1 MVRNVQR
8 DEPARRS
15 SHKMFSNWGFSAEI
29 SEWRHQGSRFCLGTS
44 EFHPLFL
51 LLSPRCQLALR
62 EEPPGQQGDQDALQD
77 SEEERGLPL
86 LLLQQPWPQLEDQAF
101 GDIKVT
107 LPPLGCR
114 TREPRP
120 LRAVTAAH
128 YLHESLNFSI
138 CLAAST
144 RRLLT

>member
-1 MVRNVQR
+1 METSGIEVLYGNVRI
-8 DEPARRS
+8 S
-15 SHKMFSNWGFSAEI
+15 SPF
-29 SEWRHQGSRFCLGTS
+29 
-44 EFHPLFL
+44 PL

-86 LLLQQPWPQLEDQAF
+86 LLLQQPCPQLEDQAF
-101 GDIKVT
+101 GDIQVT

-144 RRLLT
+144 LRLLT